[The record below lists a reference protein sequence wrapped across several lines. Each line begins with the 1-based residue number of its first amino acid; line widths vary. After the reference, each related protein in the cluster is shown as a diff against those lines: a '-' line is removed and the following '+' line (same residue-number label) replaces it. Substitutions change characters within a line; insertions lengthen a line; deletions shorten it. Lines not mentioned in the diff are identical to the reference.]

1 MALALA
7 VGRMGLVRQGVNR
20 GARGLYTSACPL
32 SLEAWHGHLRYS
44 HGLERW
50 FTFTGRTRSGISA
63 WGIYK
68 NDGIQDLEYVEDID
82 LVEGTDPPE

>member
-1 MALALA
+1 M
-7 VGRMGLVRQGVNR
+7 
-20 GARGLYTSACPL
+20 YTSACPL

-50 FTFTGRTRSGISA
+50 FVFTGRTRSGISA

-82 LVEGTDPPE
+82 LVEGTDPGSGKSLSPPTRELAVGHRP